1 MGGIFVGPGVLVHA
15 DLGFAE
21 GLPQLAARVES
32 APRRPGFGTR
42 GLTGDRVER
51 LGWFAA
57 ERQQTRE
64 QAAGVGML
72 RVGEHVGDRSRFH
85 DATRVHH
92 EHAIADLRDRRE
104 IVLTTMLV
112 PP

>member
-57 ERQQTRE
+57 ERQPGERFGDF
-64 QAAGVGML
+64 AW
-72 RVGEHVGDRSRFH
+72 RVGLVGPSGVEQG
-85 DATRVHH
+85 A
-92 EHAIADLRDRRE
+92 A
-104 IVLTTMLV
+104 
-112 PP
+112 